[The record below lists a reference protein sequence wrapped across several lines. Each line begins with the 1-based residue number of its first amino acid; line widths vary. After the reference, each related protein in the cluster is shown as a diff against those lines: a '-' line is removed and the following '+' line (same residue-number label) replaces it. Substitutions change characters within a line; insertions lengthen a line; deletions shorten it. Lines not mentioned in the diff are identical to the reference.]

1 LSTTGVVEEEEGGL
15 GRGVKGLVFSWVGVG
30 VGREVLELGAGDSE
44 PFSLSSPASGWRKRR
59 TDQFKAFD

>member
-1 LSTTGVVEEEEGGL
+1 
-15 GRGVKGLVFSWVGVG
+15 VKGLVFSWVGVG